1 MPNYNQPN
9 VSEILDRA
17 KIALD
22 NENYQEAIRL
32 TVKRLN
38 SIQTMRAPTTIAD
51 SLT

>member
-17 KIALD
+17 KAALG

-32 TVKRLN
+32 YGEALKLDPN
-38 SIQTMRAPTTIAD
+38 D
-51 SLT
+51 